1 MNSNASVSI
10 SSSPRRE
17 IYRMRREA
25 YRANAAGSCS
35 CSCHKDESA
44 AEIERL
50 AQERDQW
57 KDAVARAQADMANYR
72 RRVERDREEANL
84 QRAREVTLAVLPVLD
99 NFERAIQASQGVS
112 DAESVLKGV
121 EMIRDQLRG
130 ALSGQGLQVVES
142 MGQKFDPR
150 LHEAIGV
157 EEREDAQ
164 DGEVID
170 VLQEGFMMGEKL
182 LRPAMVRVAR
192 NKK

>member
-1 MNSNASVSI
+1 MNSNASLSI
-10 SSSPRRE
+10 TSSPRRE

-25 YRANAAGSCS
+25 YRATATGSCS
-35 CSCHKDESA
+35 CACHKDESK

-57 KDAVARAQADMANYR
+57 KDAVARSQADMANYR

-99 NFERAIQASQGVS
+99 NFERALQASQGVS

-130 ALSGQGLQVVES
+130 ALFGQGLQIVES